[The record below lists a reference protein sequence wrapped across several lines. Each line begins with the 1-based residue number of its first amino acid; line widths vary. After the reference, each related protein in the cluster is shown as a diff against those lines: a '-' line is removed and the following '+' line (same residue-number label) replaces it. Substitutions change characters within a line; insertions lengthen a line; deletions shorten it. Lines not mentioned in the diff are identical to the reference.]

1 LIAVTSV
8 SVGGTVTVNNNL
20 TLNAQSDIRFADADS
35 SNWVAFQSPATVAAN
50 VTWTLPDADAT
61 SSGQALTSNASGVLS
76 WASTG
81 GGGLVLQVVEGSTST
96 QATTTSSSYADTNL
110 SASITPSSTSNKV
123 LVLVSQSI
131 SSVAGRAGGAVNIVR
146 DSTQVAEFNQI
157 SNAENQMGNHYLAY
171 LDSPSTT
178 SSVTYKS
185 QFKRIDQSGT
195 LQAQRNDAS
204 GNATSVITLIEISG
218 A

>member
-1 LIAVTSV
+1 V

-20 TLNAQSDIRFADADS
+20 TLNSQSDIRFADSDS

-96 QATTTSSSYADTNL
+96 QAATTSSSYADTNL

-131 SSVAGRAGGAVNIVR
+131 SSVASRAGGAVNIVR
-146 DSTQVAEFNQI
+146 GSTQVAEFNQI
-157 SNAENQMGNHYLAY
+157 SNAENQMGNHYLVY

-178 SSVTYKS
+178 SSVTYKT